1 MIVNYK
7 WLLIPHITNGW
18 AIFLVVVTTLE
29 FSVAQS
35 PRQMRGLMVGLC
47 YAIYGI
53 GRLLSINLSWLLVYF
68 EFLSRGCTFYYHL
81 GSIIVSLILFLIFA
95 KHYKLRVRNDIY
107 PVHQIATEHYERYL
121 DQQEEHER
129 MYYGSSSI
137 Q

>member
-47 YAIYGI
+47 YATYGI
-53 GRLLSINLSWLLVYF
+53 GRLLPLIYHGFWCTSSFFLVVVLS
-68 EFLSRGCTFYYHL
+68 T
-81 GSIIVSLILFLIFA
+81 IIWEIL
-95 KHYKLRVRNDIY
+95 
-107 PVHQIATEHYERYL
+107 
-121 DQQEEHER
+121 
-129 MYYGSSSI
+129 
-137 Q
+137 